1 VETQGPLH
9 QHAEARG
16 RPGTPATQKQQ
27 HTPAHAQDQRH
38 APGNAPQVRT
48 VQRRPGQTAEQQ
60 RREQDEVV
68 EPLRPRP
75 ESTVWKTRAPQQI
88 TAETQREQRPEGRQ
102 QVAHV
107 ADPMSAS
114 GCGSA
119 TASPRGKR
127 RIDRVRPKP
136 ALSTATAK
144 PKALV
149 KLPEQPLSQRAMDG
163 PKNWPMAKNRVAKL
177 KAMGMSRGATWSV
190 ALVWIMANRP
200 LIDRP
205 MIRKWKKNTGSV
217 WANSGRDMAPT
228 TRAME

>member
-1 VETQGPLH
+1 RQQQCHQAQPGIAEQRTHRSQANVGVETQGPLH

-38 APGNAPQVRT
+38 APGNAPQMRA

-88 TAETQREQRPEGRQ
+88 TAENQREQRPEDRQ

-127 RIDRVRPKP
+127 RISRVEPKP
-136 ALSTATAK
+136 ALSTATVK

-149 KLPEQPLSQRAMDG
+149 KLPVLPISQPAMAG

-177 KAMGMSRGATWSV
+177 KAMGM
-190 ALVWIMANRP
+190 
-200 LIDRP
+200 
-205 MIRKWKKNTGSV
+205 
-217 WANSGRDMAPT
+217 
-228 TRAME
+228 